1 VLLLLLPLEP
11 LEPLELVLPVEL
23 PLLSVFGTAGGAAAI
38 ALCTL
43 FIVLAG

>member
-1 VLLLLLPLEP
+1 VGVLLLLLP

-43 FIVLAG
+43 FTVLDG